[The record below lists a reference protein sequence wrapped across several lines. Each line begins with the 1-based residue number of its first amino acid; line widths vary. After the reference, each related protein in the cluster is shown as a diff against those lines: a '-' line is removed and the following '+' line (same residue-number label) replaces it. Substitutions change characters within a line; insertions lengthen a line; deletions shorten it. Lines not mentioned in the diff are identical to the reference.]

1 MIPIQLDLTQINGN
15 AFAILPAFRK
25 AAKSQGRS
33 QAEIDLVLA
42 DARSGDYDHLL
53 ATIMRYTDANQ

>member
-1 MIPIQLDLTQINGN
+1 MKTIVLDLTQINGN
-15 AFAILPAFRK
+15 AFAILPAFQK
-25 AAKSQGRS
+25 AAKSQGRT

-53 ATIMRYTDANQ
+53 ATILRNIV